1 MSVCLHFNFLLYDK
15 FLRTITDTKFDQPYK
30 VAYNI
35 VNNLDLIKFFFPIK
49 SVLICILDNYG

>member
-15 FLRTITDTKFDQPYK
+15 FLRKITVTKFDQLYI

-35 VNNLDLIKFFFPIK
+35 VNNLDLIKIFFPIK
-49 SVLICILDNYG
+49 SVLICILDNYD